1 MDKGVDFVLNS
12 IIETKAL
19 NQAFRKS
26 VKEAKEKE
34 EDSNDR

>member
-26 VKEAKEKE
+26 VKDVKEKE
-34 EDSNDR
+34 EEKNDR